1 MSCNRQTKQERI
13 LCVAIPCYNEEDVVE
28 HFYEVL
34 KHELLLLHDICHIIL
49 FVDDG
54 STDGT
59 LERLNMIAGRD
70 DVVNVCSLSLNLG
83 HQVSLSAALDF
94 SKGDAL
100 LMMDCDMQHPPSI
113 IPLMIKLWLD
123 GYDVVSA
130 VRENTA
136 DASVFK
142 RMSSRVF
149 YWLINHLSETRII
162 PGVADF
168 HLLSKRA
175 YQALRAMPERH
186 RFLRGMVAWI
196 GFSRAYV
203 PFQAPARELGDSSYT
218 LPKMRGLAM
227 DALFSF
233 TTAPI
238 KLATRIGFA
247 VLLVGA
253 IYFSYILARYYFI
266 RDLLPGWGS
275 LICTVLL
282 LGGMQL
288 IFVGM
293 IGEYLARVFEE
304 AKGRPLYFLK
314 QSPDDD

>member
-1 MSCNRQTKQERI
+1 MFEPQT
-13 LCVAIPCYNEEDVVE
+13 
-28 HFYEVL
+28 
-34 KHELLLLHDICHIIL
+34 
-49 FVDDG
+49 
-54 STDGT
+54 
-59 LERLNMIAGRD
+59 
-70 DVVNVCSLSLNLG
+70 
-83 HQVSLSAALDF
+83 
-94 SKGDAL
+94 
-100 LMMDCDMQHPPSI
+100 
-113 IPLMIKLWLD
+113 
-123 GYDVVSA
+123 
-130 VRENTA
+130 
-136 DASVFK
+136 
-142 RMSSRVF
+142 SSRVF
-149 YWLINHLSETRII
+149 ALPL
-162 PGVADF
+162 GVD
-168 HLLSKRA
+168 
-175 YQALRAMPERH
+175 
-186 RFLRGMVAWI
+186 
-196 GFSRAYV
+196 FSRAFVDGLLERLSGQSPEALAKVVIYV
-203 PFQAPARELGDSSYT
+203 NTRRSARGIEEILASSGARLLPDIRVVTDLARDRAISLPSPIPPLRRKLIIARLVSAFIDQQPDVAPQSAVFDLADSLGALLDSFQGE
-218 LPKMRGLAM
+218 GLAM

-253 IYFSYILARYYFI
+253 IYFSYILGRYYFI